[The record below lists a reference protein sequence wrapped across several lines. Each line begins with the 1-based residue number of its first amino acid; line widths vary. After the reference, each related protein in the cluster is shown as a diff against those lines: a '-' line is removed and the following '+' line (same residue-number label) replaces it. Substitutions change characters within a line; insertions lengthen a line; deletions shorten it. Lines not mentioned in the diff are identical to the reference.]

1 MSCNSVIHNELKNM
15 GELTCPFC
23 DQQLAEVVSSVVV
36 SCCSNQEMFNDDGEN
51 VCLNCGS
58 VHGYDYCKEY
68 VDFYE
73 NMYKI
78 RRKSVYHRKYHIEN
92 VMNSICCENGFQ
104 ISLKDNSKILKI
116 FKEIDKVLPLVNK
129 NRKRMIS
136 TKFVLKKIF
145 LMLGLPFENIT
156 ITNSK
161 KTLKFYD
168 QYWVEILLLRF
179 DVIIGIIRQ

>member
-23 DQQLAEVVSSVVV
+23 DRQLVEVVSRVVV
-36 SCCSNQEMFNDDGEN
+36 SCCSNQEMFNDDGKN

-58 VHGYDYCKEY
+58 VHGYDYSKEY
-68 VDFYE
+68 VDFNE
-73 NMYKI
+73 NMYRI

-92 VMNSICCENGFQ
+92 VINSICCKNGFQ
-104 ISLKDNSKILKI
+104 ISLKDSGKILKI
-116 FKEIDKVLPLVNK
+116 FEEIDTVLPLVNK

-136 TKFVLKKIF
+136 TKFVLKQIF

-156 ITNSK
+156 ITKSK
-161 KTLKFYD
+161 KTLEFYD
-168 QYWVEILLLRF
+168 RYWVRILLLRF
-179 DVIIGIIRQ
+179 DKIKSILQK

>member
-15 GELTCPFC
+15 EEYTCPFC
-23 DQQLAEVVSSVVV
+23 DQQLAEVNSSVVV
-36 SCCSNQEMFNDDGEN
+36 SCCSNQEMLNDNG
-51 VCLNCGS
+51 VSLCTNCGS
-58 VHGYDYCKEY
+58 VHCYDYVKEY

-92 VMNSICCENGFQ
+92 MINGICRDNGFQ
-104 ISLKDNSKILKI
+104 ISVKDSGKILKI
-116 FKEIDKVLPLVNK
+116 FEEIDTVLPLVNK

-145 LMLGLPFENIT
+145 LMLDIPYDEIT
-156 ITNSK
+156 I
-161 KTLKFYD
+161 L
-168 QYWVEILLLRF
+168 
-179 DVIIGIIRQ
+179 G